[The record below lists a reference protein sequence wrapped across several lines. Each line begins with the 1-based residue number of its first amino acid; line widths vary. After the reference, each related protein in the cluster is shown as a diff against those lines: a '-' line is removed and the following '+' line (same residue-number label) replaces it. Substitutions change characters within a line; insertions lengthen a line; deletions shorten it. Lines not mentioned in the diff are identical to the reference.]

1 MSRSRRT
8 AAIVR
13 AIVLTFVINL
23 AVALAKISVGLLT
36 GLLSVTASGF
46 ESLLDTTNNVIGF
59 AAMHQAKRAPDADHP
74 YGHRKYETFAALIVA
89 FMMFLAGT
97 HIFLAAVHRLR
108 EGFAPEVGFWPYA
121 AMGLSML
128 ANLFVIGY
136 EGSLGRKLKSEFL
149 RADAAHTA
157 TDFLSSIVV
166 LIAIFCVNFGAYWA
180 DLAAACVVVLVIV
193 WVGFRLIRGAFSILV
208 DSAQIESRAIEDCAM
223 SVEGICSVHN
233 VRSRGTPD
241 SVAVD
246 LHVKVNPELT
256 VEEGHSLSHDVKKC
270 IIRDFPEVVD
280 VIIHVEPY
288 YGSDECVL

>member
-1 MSRSRRT
+1 M
-8 AAIVR
+8 
-13 AIVLTFVINL
+13 LTFVINL

-97 HIFLAAVHRLR
+97 HIFLAAMNRFR
-108 EGFAPEVGFWPYA
+108 EGFTPQAGFWPYA
-121 AMGLSML
+121 AMGISML
-128 ANLFVIGY
+128 ANIFVIKY
-136 EGSLGRKLKSEFL
+136 EGSLGRKHKSEFL
-149 RADAAHTA
+149 TADAAHTA
-157 TDFLSSIVV
+157 TDFLSSAVV
-166 LIAIFCVNFGAYWA
+166 LIAIFCVSLGVPWA

-193 WVGFRLIRGAFSILV
+193 WVGFRLIRGTFSILV
-208 DSAQIESRAIEDCAM
+208 DSAQMDPRVLTDCAL
-223 SVEGICSVHN
+223 SVDGIRSVHN

-246 LHVKVNPELT
+246 LHVKVNPDLT
-256 VEEGHSLSHDVKKC
+256 VEEGHGLSHKVKDC
-270 IIRDFPEVVD
+270 ITRDFPEVVD
-280 VIIHVEPY
+280 VVVHLEPY
-288 YGSDECVL
+288 HGGDECDL